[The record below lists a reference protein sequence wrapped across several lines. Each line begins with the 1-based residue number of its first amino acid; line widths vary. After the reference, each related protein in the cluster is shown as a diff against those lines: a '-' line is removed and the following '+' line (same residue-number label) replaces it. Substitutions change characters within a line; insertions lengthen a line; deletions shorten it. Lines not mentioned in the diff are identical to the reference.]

1 MEVVMKKLSVVLAA
15 VAFCSVLLFFG
26 DGEAAEPQVSE
37 DTIDID
43 ETHPEEADPEEVSF
57 EELPVEYLELCYA
70 TSINMPEELYGPENV
85 FDGDSST
92 YWATMP
98 GAAPDEGLYF
108 SFAEPVDI
116 KAIII
121 EAVPGSS
128 EFEEIKYI
136 QLYINGLEGIRRRPG
151 NSFHSYRPV
160 KSVFI
165 KILETESMYMDE
177 QGIRYRRD
185 LPVAISEIR
194 IIVRDDEDRDVPL
207 RIMPI
212 AQVDGSVEASSS
224 LEPIEAYGPDFMF
237 DSRPAFGWAD
247 GHENST
253 GAGESLTF
261 RFDEPQHIERILI
274 WDGYHRSRTHFEHNE
289 RASLISFGP
298 EGGTPA
304 EYRLDDTM
312 TPQVVYLDSPLEGS
326 SFTMDFLE
334 VYPGEVYKD
343 LVVSELRFFDGE
355 EWFVI
360 DTGGGEARKREI
372 LQWARNCDAGAFI
385 DRQLYADSIRYYITN
400 FRSYSDSS
408 AFHDDMQSLVIRS
421 NGSFII
427 WKLSEQHNSEERM
440 YADGNWQIL
449 DDNTIR
455 IFGRL
460 HRLASYDQDS
470 YDPYAGTWSDQD
482 ERLDRM
488 TIFSDTLRFGEDWIS
503 SSRGIFEDFS
513 F

>member
-1 MEVVMKKLSVVLAA
+1 MEVVMKKMSVILAA
-15 VAFCSVLLFFG
+15 VAFCAVPLSCG
-26 DGEAAEPQVSE
+26 DGEGAEPQVSE
-37 DTIDID
+37 DTIDIGLGGD
-43 ETHPEEADPEEVSF
+43 KESAANDVDNDEADSEEVPF

-108 SFAEPVDI
+108 SFEEPVDI
-116 KAIII
+116 EAIIV

-128 EFEEIKYI
+128 EFEEIEYI
-136 QLYINGLEGIRRRPG
+136 QLYINGLEGARRSPG
-151 NSFHSYRPV
+151 SPVYSYSPV

-165 KILETESMYMDE
+165 KIWETESMYRDE
-177 QGIRYRRD
+177 QGIRYQRD
-185 LPVAISEIR
+185 LPVGISEVR
-194 IIVRDDEDRDVPL
+194 IIVTDGEGREVPL
-207 RIMPI
+207 RIMSI
-212 AQVDGSVEASSS
+212 AEVGGSVEASSS
-224 LEPIEAYGPDFMF
+224 LEPVEAYGPDFLF

-247 GHENST
+247 GNENST

-274 WDGYHRSRTHFEHNE
+274 WDGYHRSRTHYEHNE

-312 TPQVVYLDSPLEGS
+312 TPQMVYLDAPLEGS

-360 DTGGGEARKREI
+360 DTGGGEARKLEI
-372 LQWARNCDAGAFI
+372 LQWARNCDAGTFI
-385 DRQLYADSIRYYITN
+385 DRQIYANFAEDYYYDEQT
-400 FRSYSDSS
+400 
-408 AFHDDMQSLVIRS
+408 LVIRS
-421 NGSFII
+421 NGSFVI
-427 WKLSEQHNSEERM
+427 WKEDERYDSRERM

-449 DDNTIR
+449 DDNAIR

-488 TIFSDTLRFGEDWIS
+488 TIFSDTLKFGEDWIS
-503 SSRGIFEDFS
+503 SSRGMFEDFT